1 MKRKTATSRRVYTS
15 VKEEIISGKRVPDS
29 VLSESVLAEEF
40 GASRTPVREALC
52 MLENDGFVR
61 RIPYQGY
68 IVTSFT
74 VDEVLDIIQVRII
87 LEREAVRLAAT
98 SMQPQDI
105 RQLEQVQKQGLSGEI
120 SPVEANRRFHQI
132 IASKSG
138 NGILTGFLHRLY
150 DKCNRLETIYAEKL
164 TTEEVLWGHEETL
177 EALRRRDA
185 EAAGETVVVQL
196 NRFKDLILG
205 QL

>member
-1 MKRKTATSRRVYTS
+1 
-15 VKEEIISGKRVPDS
+15 
-29 VLSESVLAEEF
+29 
-40 GASRTPVREALC
+40 

-61 RIPYQGY
+61 RIPYRGY

-87 LEREAVRLAAT
+87 LEREAVRLAAA
-98 SMQPQDI
+98 SMQPHDI
-105 RQLEQVQKQGLSGEI
+105 EQLKQVQQQGLSGEI
-120 SPVEANRRFHQI
+120 SPVGANRLFHQI

-138 NGILTGFLHRLY
+138 NGILASFLHKLY
-150 DKCNRLETIYAEKL
+150 DKCNRLETIYSQKL
-164 TTEEVLWGHEETL
+164 TTQEVLWGHEETI
-177 EALRRRDA
+177 EALRRKDA